1 MFSLHFKKSCHGLK
15 MGDTKMC
22 YLSCLCQYALI
33 FNYVKTCP
41 EPHLYFLCDEHATYN
56 STYTTEYVS
65 AGVGPLCFRECV
77 TTKSIGFVYSTVS
90 GAVKGHSNG
99 PLFFLILNDFYSVD
113 CSVIVI

>member
-1 MFSLHFKKSCHGLK
+1 M
-15 MGDTKMC
+15 
-22 YLSCLCQYALI
+22 
-33 FNYVKTCP
+33 
-41 EPHLYFLCDEHATYN
+41 
-56 STYTTEYVS
+56 STLRITPQIQYVS